1 MEAHLEALVVE
12 NLSKHFGGLSA
23 LQGVSFRVDPGE
35 RLAIIGPNGAGK
47 TTLFQIL
54 SGMITPSSGRIFAF
68 GKDITK
74 WAAHRRAALGIGRT
88 FQITNLFLKL
98 TVLDNI
104 LLAME
109 ASGLARFN
117 LLRPVSSYKDLHLK
131 AEKILRQWGMWDRRD
146 IPVRSLSYGEQRQL
160 EIILTLSQN
169 RSLLLLDEPT
179 CGLSPEEAKS
189 FVSTIRSFPRDFT
202 ILLIDHDM
210 DVTFEIAEKVLV
222 LHFGEVLAFG
232 SPEEVKGNS
241 QVQEIYMGRD
251 DESS

>member
-1 MEAHLEALVVE
+1 MEAPLEALVVE
-12 NLSKHFGGLSA
+12 NLSKQFGGLNA
-23 LQGVSFRVDPGE
+23 LHEVSFRVDPGE

-54 SGMITPSSGRIFAF
+54 SGMVAPSSGRILAF

-98 TVLDNI
+98 TVLDNL

-109 ASGLARFN
+109 ASGLARYN
-117 LLRPVSSYKDLHLK
+117 LFRPVSSYKHLHSQAENILK
-131 AEKILRQWGMWDRRD
+131 QSGMWDRRD

-179 CGLSPEEAKS
+179 CGLSPEEARG
-189 FVSTIRSFPRDFT
+189 FVSIIRSFPRDYT
-202 ILLIDHDM
+202 VLLIDHDM

-222 LHFGEVLAFG
+222 LHFGRVLAFG

>member
-1 MEAHLEALVVE
+1 METCLEALVVE

-23 LQGVSFRVDPGE
+23 LEGVSFRVDPGE

-54 SGMITPSSGRIFAF
+54 SGMITPSSGRISAF

-74 WAAHRRAALGIGRT
+74 WPAHRRAALGIGRT

-117 LLRPVSSYKDLHLK
+117 LLRPVSSYKHLHSQAENILK
-131 AEKILRQWGMWDRRD
+131 EWGMWDRRD
-146 IPVRSLSYGEQRQL
+146 VPVRSLSYGEQRQL

-179 CGLSPEEAKS
+179 CGLSPEEAKG
-189 FVSTIRSFPRDFT
+189 FVSIIRSFPRDVT
-202 ILLIDHDM
+202 VLLIDHDM

-222 LHFGEVLAFG
+222 LHFGRVLAFG
-232 SPEEVKGNS
+232 SPEEVKGNP
-241 QVQEIYMGRD
+241 QVQEIYMGKS